1 MANIKQQAKR
11 IKTNE
16 KRRLCNNS
24 FKSSMKTAIKA
35 VEAAVKEGNKEQAN
49 AALTLAFK
57 KLDKALAKGLVHAN
71 FVARNKSQLAKLVN
85 SLN

>member
-35 VEAAVKEGNKEQAN
+35 VETAVKDGNKEAAN
-49 AALTLAFK
+49 TALTLAFK
-57 KLDKALAKGLVHAN
+57 KLDKALAKGLVHAH